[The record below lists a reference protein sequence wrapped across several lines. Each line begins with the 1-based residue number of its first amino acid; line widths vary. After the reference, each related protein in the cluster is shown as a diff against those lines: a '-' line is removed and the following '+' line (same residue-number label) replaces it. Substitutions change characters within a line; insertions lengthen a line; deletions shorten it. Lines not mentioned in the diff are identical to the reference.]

1 MNVLYCDCFSG
12 ISGDMFLAAMVDAGL
27 PIETLSS
34 ELKKLSLKEFK
45 DVHIRK
51 VMKGALQASQLFFE
65 LNTHAEVVEGNS
77 YDIQHPETDIMPAV
91 QDYYAADE
99 APHNHLSKH
108 NFHHNHGAERHFT
121 EISNII
127 QSSGLS
133 DSVKKISSD
142 IFLHLAKAEAK
153 VHGIA
158 IEEVA
163 FHEVG
168 AVDSILDIV
177 GAAISIDYFN
187 IDKVYSSALPLGS
200 GMVQTQHGLLPLP
213 APATLELLN
222 AAGAQVLPASIKNEL
237 VTPTGAAILSTLAV
251 FEQPPM
257 KITHLGLGAGHMDLP
272 WPNIL
277 RLIFGES
284 STSADLH
291 IELETNIDDMNP
303 QFYASVM
310 EHLFANGAL
319 DVYITPIQM
328 KKNRPAIKLSVIAD
342 TKNEQKLAQM
352 ILRETSTLGVRI
364 KDLRR
369 YEADREI
376 RKVST
381 QYGEIRVKTKILD
394 GNTIQAN
401 PEYDDCLSLAEKR
414 NIPVAVVYR
423 EAQMAA
429 LALIQNCNP

>member
-1 MNVLYCDCFSG
+1 
-12 ISGDMFLAAMVDAGL
+12 MFLAAMVDAGL

-34 ELKKLSLKEFK
+34 ELKELSLKEFK

-51 VMKGALQASQLFFE
+51 VMKGGLQASLLDFE
-65 LNTHAEVVEGNS
+65 LNNPDEVGGGNS
-77 YDIQHPETDIMPAV
+77 HDIQQHEADISPVV
-91 QDYYAADE
+91 QDNHDNE
-99 APHNHLSKH
+99 APHNHLSTH
-108 NFHHNHGAERHFT
+108 NLRHDHTHGAERHYT

-127 QSSGLS
+127 QASRLS
-133 DSVKKISSD
+133 DTVKKIASD
-142 IFLHLAKAEAK
+142 IFFQLAKAEAK

-177 GAAISIDYFN
+177 GAAISINYFN
-187 IDKVYSSALPLGS
+187 IEKVYSSALPLGS

-222 AAGAQVLPASIKNEL
+222 AAGAQVLPTSINKEL

-251 FEQPPM
+251 FEQPTM
-257 KITHLGLGAGHMDLP
+257 KISHLGLGAGHMDLP

-277 RLIFGES
+277 RLVIGETI
-284 STSADLH
+284 TSADLH
-291 IELETNIDDMNP
+291 VELETNIDDMNP

-342 TKNEQKLAQM
+342 IKNEQKLVRI

-364 KDLRR
+364 KDMRR

-381 QYGEIRVKTKILD
+381 QYGEIRVKSKILD
-394 GNTIQAN
+394 GNTIQAT
-401 PEYDDCLSLAEKR
+401 PEYDDCLSLAEKS

-423 EAQMAA
+423 EAQLAA
-429 LALIQNCNP
+429 LALIQNSQ